1 MKKITLLTFL
11 LITMVGFSQSLPL
24 DFEVP
29 EDNTWGS
36 FNGASANV
44 VVDPTDATNQVLE
57 LVGNGAPFDGAA
69 ITLDT
74 YIDLSDD
81 NNNTITLRIWAPD
94 ANSRTHLL
102 KIEGGTSAPAATE
115 LTFSTTVA
123 GWQNISVDF
132 GPGLISEYPIL
143 VLFPDFNNGDVGT
156 YYIDDIDGPN
166 GAVIPTVE
174 LPATPA
180 PTPTTP
186 NAEVLMLFGDTG
198 GYTNNWV
205 SDYSFGTRN
214 LVDLGTSPDV
224 NQAIQMNFSVAGW
237 GAGTNATTNISS
249 YGWVHFDYYADST
262 FPAGVNGE
270 QVLFI
275 LIDNDGVVQEF
286 NYELKPTG
294 GDGVLVFDSWQGV
307 DIPLSFFVNKGFDIN
322 NFFQYKLGTTSDL
335 NSKIVYFDNI
345 YFSQN
350 QALSLNEMTLT
361 DFRVFPNP
369 SNLKWNVEANSTIK
383 SISFVNVLGKQVLR
397 LEPNSSS
404 FSIDNTSLATGL
416 YFATIATE
424 NGSSVVKLIKN

>member
-1 MKKITLLTFL
+1 MKKITLFTFL
-11 LITMVGFSQSLPL
+11 LTALVGFSQSLPI

-29 EDNTWGS
+29 EDDTWVS
-36 FNGASANV
+36 FNGAAASV
-44 VVDPTDATNQVLE
+44 VVDPTDATNKVLE
-57 LVGNGAPFDGAA
+57 LIGNGAPFDGAFLQ
-69 ITLDT
+69 LDT

-81 NNNTITLRIWAPD
+81 SNNTITFQIWAPD
-94 ANSRTHLL
+94 ATSRTHLL
-102 KIEGGTSAPAATE
+102 KLEGGSSGATE
-115 LTFSTTVA
+115 LTFNTNVA
-123 GWQNISVDF
+123 GWQTVSVNF
-132 GPGLISEYPIL
+132 GAGLGNEYPVIT
-143 VLFPDFNNGDVGT
+143 LFPDFNNSAVGT
-156 YYIDDIDGPN
+156 YYVDDIDGPN

-174 LPATPA
+174 LPDTPA

-205 SDYSFGTRN
+205 PDYAFGTRN

-224 NQAIQMNFSVAGW
+224 NQAIQMDFSVAGW

-262 FPAGVNGE
+262 FPAGANGE

-275 LIDNDGVVQEF
+275 LIDNDGAVQEF

-345 YFSQN
+345 FFSQN
-350 QALSLNEMTLT
+350 QALSLNEVVFENLT
-361 DFRVFPNP
+361 VSPNP
-369 SNLKWNVEANSTIK
+369 TNSLWNVKT
-383 SISFVNVLGKQVLR
+383 VNQNITNITVFDILGKQVVNINPNAAEAVIDASSLR
-397 LEPNSSS
+397 
-404 FSIDNTSLATGL
+404 DGL
-416 YFATIATE
+416 YLAKISTE
-424 NGSSVVKLIKN
+424 NGSQTVKLIKN